1 MSPPLSSTSDGGA
14 TLRELFFPVSTQRE
28 VNAWQTRRTPRRKGA
43 AEEKTERRDE
53 FCLQPERRARGGGHE
68 VWQE

>member
-1 MSPPLSSTSDGGA
+1 M
-14 TLRELFFPVSTQRE
+14 RELFFPVSTQRE

-43 AEEKTERRDE
+43 AEEKGERRDE